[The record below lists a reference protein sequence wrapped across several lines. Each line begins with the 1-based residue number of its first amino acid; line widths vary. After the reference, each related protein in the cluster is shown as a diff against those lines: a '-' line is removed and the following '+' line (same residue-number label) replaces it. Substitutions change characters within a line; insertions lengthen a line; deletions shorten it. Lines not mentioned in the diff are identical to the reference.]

1 MLSSEGFLFMVLIV
15 GVVMEAA
22 LAVFATFE
30 SRLEARVFGADTV
43 GENEELD
50 KAA

>member
-1 MLSSEGFLFMVLIV
+1 VLIV

-30 SRLEARVFGADTV
+30 SRLEARELGVDAV
-43 GENEELD
+43 RKNEELD